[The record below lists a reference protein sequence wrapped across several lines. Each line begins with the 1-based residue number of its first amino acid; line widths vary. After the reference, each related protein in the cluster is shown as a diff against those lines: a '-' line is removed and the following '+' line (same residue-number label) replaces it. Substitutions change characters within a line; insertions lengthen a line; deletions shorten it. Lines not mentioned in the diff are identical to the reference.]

1 MAHALHM
8 HRRMATGLKLVWS
21 SSERRAPGS
30 PPPGGG
36 SPPSPSLVE
45 ARNLVDAWVC
55 AGFESGPGAIDDLV
69 ARVAAAL
76 ARR

>member
-8 HRRMATGLKLVWS
+8 HRRMETGLKLVSS
-21 SSERRAPGS
+21 SSERRAPCS
-30 PPPGGG
+30 PSPAGGP
-36 SPPSPSLVE
+36 PPSPSLVE
-45 ARNLVDAWVC
+45 ARNLVDAWVY
-55 AGFESGPGAIDDLV
+55 AGFESGAGAIDDLV

>member
-30 PPPGGG
+30 PLLAGGP
-36 SPPSPSLVE
+36 PPSPSLVE

-55 AGFESGPGAIDDLV
+55 AGFESGCGAIDDLV

>member
-8 HRRMATGLKLVWS
+8 HRRMETGLKLVWS

-30 PPPGGG
+30 PSPAGGP
-36 SPPSPSLVE
+36 PPSPSLVE
-45 ARNLVDAWVC
+45 ARNLVDAWVY
-55 AGFESGPGAIDDLV
+55 AGFESGAGAIDDLV